1 MDDYSLTDALLCGQD
16 SGAMVDVLGCPVH
29 PAIVAPFEALQS
41 DAARAGFDLR
51 VVSGFRSFD
60 RQLAIWNAKASGR
73 RPLLD
78 SRGQVLNFQELSE
91 DQLLEAILRWSALPG
106 ASRHH
111 WGSDIDVYDAGAV
124 DSDYAVQLSP
134 QEVEGDGPFAPLHDW
149 LDHQLSNGASYGFF
163 RPYAED
169 RGGIAPERWH
179 LSYAPLSARCEA
191 ALTVSRLRAALA
203 EAEMVMK
210 NAVLASLPA
219 LYDRF
224 VSVPQGAYPSAY
236 APLLVAGEER

>member
-1 MDDYSLTDALLCGQD
+1 
-16 SGAMVDVLGCPVH
+16 MVDVLGCPVH

-41 DAARAGFDLR
+41 DAARAGFDLKI
-51 VVSGFRSFD
+51 VSGFRSFD
-60 RQLAIWNAKASGR
+60 RQLAIWNAKASGQ

-78 SRGQVLNFQELSE
+78 SHGQALDYQALSKE
-91 DQLLEAILRWSALPG
+91 QLLEAILRWSALPG

-124 DSDYAVQLSP
+124 DGDYAVQLSP

-149 LDHQLSNGASYGFF
+149 LDHQLGNGASYGFF

-191 ALTVSRLRAALA
+191 ALNVSRLRNVLA
-203 EAEMVMK
+203 GAEMVMK
-210 NAVLASLPA
+210 KAVLDSLPA

-224 VSVPQGAYPSAY
+224 VSVPRCAYPSAY
-236 APLLVAGEER
+236 TPLLAVGEEH